1 MKYDFDEVISREGTN
16 CEKLDARERL
26 YGRGD
31 VIPLWVADMEFAAPP
46 AVLNAIRKRAEH
58 PILGYSY
65 RSDQYWNSIIGW
77 VEQLQEVDTAGVA
90 PMTSVVDLLLPER
103 RDEITDGNCREG
115 VLANAPERI
124 DCFYSVPKVVE

>member
-1 MKYDFDEVISREGTN
+1 MSIDPDTVRTI
-16 CEKLDARERL
+16 
-26 YGRGD
+26 
-31 VIPLWVADMEFAAPP
+31 
-46 AVLNAIRKRAEH
+46 AVLARLRLADDQLA
-58 PILGYSY
+58 PLGKELSA
-65 RSDQYWNSIIGW
+65 IIGW